1 MDEEEKEA
9 SIRYGTYAFAN
20 KEVKFINAELDKQ
33 VQAGHV
39 AVSPLEAINAL
50 HNL

>member
-9 SIRYGTYAFAN
+9 DIRYGTYAFAN

-33 VQAGHV
+33 VQAGQV
-39 AVSPLEAINAL
+39 DVSPLEAVNTL

>member
-9 SIRYGTYAFAN
+9 AIRYGTYASVN
-20 KEVKFINAELDKQ
+20 KEADFINSELDNQ

-39 AVSPLEAINAL
+39 TFFPL
-50 HNL
+50 

>member
-9 SIRYGTYAFAN
+9 AICYGTYASAN
-20 KEVKFINAELDKQ
+20 KEAELINAELDDQ

-39 AVSPLEAINAL
+39 TVLPL
-50 HNL
+50 